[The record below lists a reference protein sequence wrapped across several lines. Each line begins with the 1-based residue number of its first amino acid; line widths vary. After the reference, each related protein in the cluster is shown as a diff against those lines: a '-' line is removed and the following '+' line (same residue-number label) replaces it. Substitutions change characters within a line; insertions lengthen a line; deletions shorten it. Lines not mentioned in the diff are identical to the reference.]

1 MQEAMGKADAQYMSM
16 EDHAKFKYLLS
27 LDGGCFVLVVLFV
40 CLLIALCGKSTHEE
54 DCMV

>member
-1 MQEAMGKADAQYMSM
+1 MGKADAQYMSM